1 MVLCQM
7 GKPAFQ
13 KNIGHTQSFTGL
25 LQKGLSSIENDWM
38 LEEEC
43 KELCPNRSWDSIYGK
58 FMRIRKKSIEAAGT
72 NRTVSQLYFTI
83 QQKLFALRSQR
94 FGQRA
99 EERSRESG
107 RRNFWSSGS
116 SGHFHSG
123 SITRIFENPRKRMK
137 RSKKPKT
144 VKYTERSRKR
154 PNL

>member
-1 MVLCQM
+1 
-7 GKPAFQ
+7 
-13 KNIGHTQSFTGL
+13 
-25 LQKGLSSIENDWM
+25 M

-83 QQKLFALRSQR
+83 QQILFALRSQR

-123 SITRIFENPRKRMK
+123 SITRIYENPRKLMK
-137 RSKKPKT
+137 HSKKPKT
-144 VKYTERSRKR
+144 VKYRERSRKR
-154 PNL
+154 TNL